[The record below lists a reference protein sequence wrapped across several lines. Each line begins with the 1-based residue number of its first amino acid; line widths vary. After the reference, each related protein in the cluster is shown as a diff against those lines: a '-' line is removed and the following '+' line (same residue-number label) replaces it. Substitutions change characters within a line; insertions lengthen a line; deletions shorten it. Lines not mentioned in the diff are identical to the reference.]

1 MQGKKKGCIGGVCVC
16 ICVCVA
22 GRMGAIRLD
31 RFGRDHSRAASRD
44 KSINYVF
51 YLKHP
56 IVIKTKNYLFSSN
69 GTKKA

>member
-1 MQGKKKGCIGGVCVC
+1 
-16 ICVCVA
+16 
-22 GRMGAIRLD
+22 MGAIRLD

-51 YLKHP
+51 YLKYP